1 MRTLANDAMQ
11 PVTASL
17 LYVSR
22 EEQTRKRVQKKKEP
36 GEEREKGRREVFR
49 LVSPQPSHVFNGG
62 RVKIA
67 GKLGSA
73 PVCLACIAG
82 VKRRQRKER
91 KDRELER

>member
-11 PVTASL
+11 PVRASL

-22 EEQTRKRVQKKKEP
+22 EDQTRKRVRKKKRAGAGERKGP
-36 GEEREKGRREVFR
+36 GRGF
-49 LVSPQPSHVFNGG
+49 PSCLSAAIARFYGG

>member
-1 MRTLANDAMQ
+1 MTQSSACYSSACSML
-11 PVTASL
+11 VGKSKHE
-17 LYVSR
+17 S
-22 EEQTRKRVQKKKEP
+22 ECGKKKP
-36 GEEREKGRREVFR
+36 GEEREKGRGEVFR

-91 KDRELER
+91 KDTELER

>member
-1 MRTLANDAMQ
+1 MRTLANDAIISLLQ
-11 PVTASL
+11 LGL

-22 EEQTRKRVQKKKEP
+22 EEQTRKRVRKKKP
-36 GEEREKGRREVFR
+36 GEEREKGRGEVFR
-49 LVSPQPSHVFNGG
+49 LVSSQPSHVFNGG

-91 KDRELER
+91 KDTELER